1 MTGNHVQSRLR
12 ECVCTEREKEHQATE
27 HSKVDRFDSKNCAK
41 HYVPNRTMYVYRDR
55 CESHLSRGAY
65 EEMHLHAVFMNVDK
79 QCVS

>member
-41 HYVPNRTMYVYRDR
+41 HYVPNRTEPCTFIEIVASHTYRAA
-55 CESHLSRGAY
+55 H
-65 EEMHLHAVFMNVDK
+65 V
-79 QCVS
+79 